1 MRRFFL
7 VTSAMTMAFSISA
20 CAEAKQSR
28 GPDMKKADVERIIS
42 EYIMENPELIRAA
55 LIELEDRA
63 EREALDAVYDELY
76 NDPRDVVIGPKNAK
90 VTIVEFFDYNCGFC
104 KNTTDW
110 VERVMDEHP
119 GDVKIIFKELPILNR
134 RSKTS
139 RPASK
144 AALAAARQG
153 KYTSVHFALMKERV
167 LSNER
172 IRAIVEEAGLDMAKY
187 DADMKD
193 VALEQQIEDTLD
205 LANRIPV
212 LTGTPF
218 FLVNGSHV
226 SGANVERLDMLL
238 DDALAG

>member
-7 VTSAMTMAFSISA
+7 VTSAMVMAFSMSA
-20 CAEAKQSR
+20 CAEAGQNL
-28 GPDMKKADVERIIS
+28 GPDMKKADVEKIIK
-42 EYIMENPELIRAA
+42 EYLMENPEIVRDA

-63 EREALDAVYDELY
+63 EREALNAVYDELY

-90 VTIVEFFDYNCGFC
+90 VTVVEFFDYNCGFC

-110 VERVMDEHP
+110 VESVMEKHP
-119 GDVKIIFKELPILNR
+119 NDVKIIFKELPILDR

-139 RPASK
+139 RTASK

-153 KYTSVHFALMKERV
+153 KYTTVHFALMNERV
-167 LSNER
+167 LSNDR

-193 VALEQQIEDTLD
+193 VVLEQHIEDTLD

-218 FLVNGSHV
+218 FLINGEHV
-226 SGANVERLDMLL
+226 SGANVNRLDALL
-238 DDALAG
+238 ADALTG